1 LSDRLRAKK
10 ETVRAETRHQLKEDR
25 FSKATIQAAEKTVH
39 WTVEHQSKLI
49 AAAIA
54 VIAVAAIAVGGWYYL
69 NTQDEKASGELSTAV
84 RTFDAPVRPA
94 GMPPQPGSE
103 SYASLEERAT
113 AARKQ
118 FQAIVDKYPHT
129 KTADMARYFV
139 GLASAQLNDNAAAE
153 RNLQET
159 AGSSNKEL
167 AALGKFALASVY
179 RAEKKDPQAVDLYR
193 QLADKPTTTVSK
205 VTAQLELAG
214 LYEAQQKLDEA
225 KKIYDQVQK
234 ENPSTE
240 AASLAQRR
248 AAALK

>member
-1 LSDRLRAKK
+1 M
-10 ETVRAETRHQLKEDR
+10 RAETRHQLKEDR
-25 FSKATIQAAEKTVH
+25 FSKATLQAAEKTVH

-49 AAAIA
+49 VGAIVVIAAAAI
-54 VIAVAAIAVGGWYYL
+54 ILGGWYYL
-69 NTQDEKASGELSTAV
+69 NLQDEKASAELSTAV
-84 RTFDAPVRPA
+84 RTFDAPVRPV
-94 GMPPQPGSE
+94 GMPPQPGTE
-103 SYASLEERAT
+103 TYASLAERAT
-113 AARKQ
+113 TSRKQ
-118 FQAIVDKYPHT
+118 FQAIVEKYPHT
-129 KTADMARYFV
+129 RTADMARYFA
-139 GLASAQLNDNAAAE
+139 GLSSVQLGDNAEAE
-153 RNLQET
+153 RNLQAT
-159 AGSSNKEL
+159 ASSSNKEL

-179 RAEKKDPQAVDLYR
+179 RAEKKDQQAIDLYK

-214 LYEAQQKLDEA
+214 LYEGQQKLDEA